1 MDERRTGENGN
12 HLDEERLG
20 LASDAAEELGAD
32 DRRHLELCAVCRAEV
47 ARLKQVATL
56 VGELGAA
63 YREQAPPEWPAVSAV
78 EALARE
84 PVPTRPWLE
93 RLGDALGIRARSLAT
108 AVALG
113 VGLVLAAAVV
123 LVAVRPPERTAGKAP
138 PVAAA
143 RDAGPLAV
151 PPSPAVPVP
160 APTVAEGAPP
170 GTTGPVAPPVP
181 PAHEPASS
189 SVVAMAA
196 GRDVS
201 YVMMNVPYEGGTAA
215 VIWLSALPSSGG

>member
-1 MDERRTGENGN
+1 MDERHTGEDGN

-20 LASDAAEELGAD
+20 LAADSVEELGAD

-47 ARLKQVATL
+47 ARLKQVACL
-56 VGELGAA
+56 VGELGTA
-63 YREQAPPEWPAVSAV
+63 YREQAPPQWPAASAV

-84 PVPTRPWLE
+84 PERTGRWLE

-113 VGLVLAAAVV
+113 VGLVLAAAVI
-123 LVAVRPPERTAGKAP
+123 LVAVRPPERQAGKAP

-143 RDAGPLAV
+143 PETGPSAV
-151 PPSPAVPVP
+151 PPAPVGPEAAPSVAEGPSPGTGPVPPPVP
-160 APTVAEGAPP
+160 APAP
-170 GTTGPVAPPVP
+170 V
-181 PAHEPASS
+181 SS